1 MIPDESGLKSAF
13 IRNKEERLY
22 PKLKTHHYIME
33 KETGRIE
40 GFSDGVFA
48 IAITLLVLDLHVPE
62 KDSIKS
68 GNDLLVFIK
77 NQWPTFLAFML
88 SFFSIFIMWVNHH
101 KIFKQ
106 IYSRN
111 TAIMFA
117 NGLILFLVSA
127 VSYPTALLAQYFD
140 DEASSAVVAIY
151 TGIFVLINLA
161 FNLLWY
167 LASKDKKHLRPGIS
181 DAAIRKIH
189 NNYLY
194 GLPIYIIALIF
205 SFWVPAVSLAII
217 LGLWIFWALS
227 SGKIEMSIEKH
238 L

>member
-1 MIPDESGLKSAF
+1 MK
-13 IRNKEERLY
+13 
-22 PKLKTHHYIME
+22 

-48 IAITLLVLDLHVPE
+48 IAITLLVLDLHLPE
-62 KDSIKS
+62 ENAITN
-68 GNDLLVFIK
+68 GNDLWVFMK
-77 NQWPTFLAFML
+77 NQWPTFLAFIL

-111 TAIMFA
+111 SAIMFA

-127 VSYPTALLAQYFD
+127 VSYPTALLARYFNG
-140 DEASSAVVAIY
+140 EASSIVVAIY
-151 TGIFVLINLA
+151 TGTFVLINLA
-161 FNLLWY
+161 FNLLWF
-167 LASKDKKHLRPGIS
+167 LASRNKKLLRPGIT
-181 DAAIRKIH
+181 DEAIKKIH

-194 GLPIYIIALIF
+194 GLPIYLVALLF
-205 SFWVPAVSLAII
+205 SFWIPAVSLMII

-227 SGKIEMSIEKH
+227 SGKIEMNMTQSNKLKE
-238 L
+238 

>member
-1 MIPDESGLKSAF
+1 
-13 IRNKEERLY
+13 
-22 PKLKTHHYIME
+22 ME
-33 KETGRIE
+33 KETLRIE

-48 IAITLLVLDLHVPE
+48 IAVTLLVLDLHFPE
-62 KDSIKS
+62 ENSIQN
-68 GNDLLVFIK
+68 GNDLLIFLK
-77 NQWPTFLAFML
+77 NQWPAFLAFIL

-111 TAIMFA
+111 SAIMFA

-127 VSYPTALLAQYFD
+127 VSYPTALLARYFD
-140 DEASSAVVAIY
+140 GEASSVVVALY

-161 FNLLWY
+161 YNLLWF
-167 LASKDKKHLRPGIS
+167 LATRNKKLLRPGIT
-181 DAAIRKIH
+181 DAAIKKIH

-194 GLPIYIIALIF
+194 GLPIYVMALIL
-205 SFWVPAVSLAII
+205 SFWIPALSLLII

-227 SGKIEMSIEKH
+227 SGKIEMVD
-238 L
+238 

>member
-1 MIPDESGLKSAF
+1 
-13 IRNKEERLY
+13 
-22 PKLKTHHYIME
+22 ME

-48 IAITLLVLDLHVPE
+48 IAITLLVLDLHLPE
-62 KDSIKS
+62 ENAITN
-68 GNDLLVFIK
+68 GNDLLIFMK
-77 NQWPTFLAFML
+77 NQWPTLLAFIL

-111 TAIMFA
+111 SAIMFA

-127 VSYPTALLAQYFD
+127 VSYPTALLARYFNG
-140 DEASSAVVAIY
+140 EASSIVVAIY
-151 TGIFVLINLA
+151 TGTFVLINLA
-161 FNLLWY
+161 FNLLWF
-167 LASKDKKHLRPGIS
+167 LASRDKKLLRPGIT
-181 DAAIRKIH
+181 DEAIRKIH

-194 GLPIYIIALIF
+194 GLPIYLVALLF
-205 SFWVPAVSLAII
+205 SFWIPAVSLMII

-227 SGKIEMSIEKH
+227 SGKIEMNMTQSNKLKE
-238 L
+238 

>member
-1 MIPDESGLKSAF
+1 
-13 IRNKEERLY
+13 
-22 PKLKTHHYIME
+22 ME
-33 KETGRIE
+33 KETLRIE

-48 IAITLLVLDLHVPE
+48 IAVTLLVLDLHFPE
-62 KDSIKS
+62 ENSIQN
-68 GNDLLVFIK
+68 GNDLLVFLK
-77 NQWPTFLAFML
+77 NQWPAFLAFIL

-111 TAIMFA
+111 SAIMFA

-127 VSYPTALLAQYFD
+127 VSYPTALLARYFD
-140 DEASSAVVAIY
+140 GEASSVVVALY

-161 FNLLWY
+161 YNLLWF
-167 LASKDKKHLRPGIS
+167 LATRNKKLLRPGIT
-181 DAAIRKIH
+181 DVDIKKIH

-194 GLPIYIIALIF
+194 GLPIYVVALIL
-205 SFWVPAVSLAII
+205 SFWIPAVSLMII

-227 SGKIEMSIEKH
+227 SGKIEMGLYKDYSDSLK
-238 L
+238 

>member
-1 MIPDESGLKSAF
+1 
-13 IRNKEERLY
+13 
-22 PKLKTHHYIME
+22 ME
-33 KETGRIE
+33 KETLRIE

-48 IAITLLVLDLHVPE
+48 IAVTLLVLDLHFPE
-62 KDSIKS
+62 EHSIQN
-68 GNDLLVFIK
+68 GNDLLVFLK
-77 NQWPTFLAFML
+77 NQWPAFLAFIL

-111 TAIMFA
+111 SAIMFA

-127 VSYPTALLAQYFD
+127 VSYPTALLARYFD
-140 DEASSAVVAIY
+140 GEASSVVVALY

-161 FNLLWY
+161 YNLLWF
-167 LASKDKKHLRPGIS
+167 LATRNKKLLRPGIT
-181 DAAIRKIH
+181 DAAIKKIH

-194 GLPIYIIALIF
+194 GLPIYVLALIL
-205 SFWVPAVSLAII
+205 SFWIPVLSLLII

-227 SGKIEMSIEKH
+227 SGKIEMELDKH
-238 L
+238 YSDPLK

>member
-1 MIPDESGLKSAF
+1 
-13 IRNKEERLY
+13 
-22 PKLKTHHYIME
+22 ME

-48 IAITLLVLDLHVPE
+48 IAITLLVLDLHIPE
-62 KDSIKS
+62 ENSITN
-68 GNDLLVFIK
+68 GNDLLIFMK
-77 NQWPTFLAFML
+77 NQWPTFLAFIL

-111 TAIMFA
+111 SAIMFA

-127 VSYPTALLAQYFD
+127 VSYPTALLARYFNG
-140 DEASSAVVAIY
+140 EASSVVVAIY
-151 TGIFVLINLA
+151 TGTFVLINLA
-161 FNLLWY
+161 FNLLWF
-167 LASKDKKHLRPGIS
+167 LASRDKKLLRPGIT
-181 DAAIRKIH
+181 DQAIKKIH

-194 GLPIYIIALIF
+194 GLPVYIIALFF
-205 SFWVPAVSLAII
+205 SFWIPSVSLIII

-227 SGKIEMSIEKH
+227 SGKIEMSTTQSNKNFNH
-238 L
+238 

>member
-1 MIPDESGLKSAF
+1 
-13 IRNKEERLY
+13 
-22 PKLKTHHYIME
+22 ME
-33 KETGRIE
+33 KETLRIE

-48 IAITLLVLDLHVPE
+48 IAVTLLVLDLHFPE
-62 KDSIKS
+62 ENSIQN
-68 GNDLLVFIK
+68 GNDLLIFLK
-77 NQWPTFLAFML
+77 NQWPAFLAFIL

-111 TAIMFA
+111 SAIMFA

-127 VSYPTALLAQYFD
+127 VSYPTALLARYFD
-140 DEASSAVVAIY
+140 GGASSVVVALY

-161 FNLLWY
+161 YNLLWF
-167 LASKDKKHLRPGIS
+167 LATRNKKLLRPGIT
-181 DAAIRKIH
+181 DTAIKKIH

-194 GLPIYIIALIF
+194 GLPIYVIALIL
-205 SFWVPAVSLAII
+205 SFWIPALSLLII

-227 SGKIEMSIEKH
+227 SGKIEMVD
-238 L
+238 

>member
-1 MIPDESGLKSAF
+1 
-13 IRNKEERLY
+13 
-22 PKLKTHHYIME
+22 ME
-33 KETGRIE
+33 KETLRIE

-48 IAITLLVLDLHVPE
+48 IAVTLLVLDLHFPE
-62 KDSIKS
+62 EHSIQN
-68 GNDLLVFIK
+68 GNDLLVFLK
-77 NQWPTFLAFML
+77 NQWPAFLAFIL

-111 TAIMFA
+111 SAIMFA

-127 VSYPTALLAQYFD
+127 VSYPTALLARYFD
-140 DEASSAVVAIY
+140 GEASSVVVALY

-161 FNLLWY
+161 YNLLWF
-167 LASKDKKHLRPGIS
+167 LATRNKKLLRPGIT
-181 DAAIRKIH
+181 DAAIKKIH

-194 GLPIYIIALIF
+194 GLPIYVIALIL
-205 SFWVPAVSLAII
+205 SFWIPAVSLMII

-227 SGKIEMSIEKH
+227 SGKIEMGLYKDYSDSLK
-238 L
+238 

>member
-1 MIPDESGLKSAF
+1 
-13 IRNKEERLY
+13 
-22 PKLKTHHYIME
+22 ME

-62 KDSIKS
+62 ENSIKN
-68 GNDLLVFIK
+68 GNDLIIFLK
-77 NQWPTFLAFML
+77 NQWPTFLAFVL

-111 TAIMFA
+111 SAITFA

-127 VSYPTALLAQYFD
+127 VSYPTALLARYFD
-140 DEASSAVVAIY
+140 GEASSIVVAIY
-151 TGIFVLINLA
+151 TGIFVLINLSY
-161 FNLLWY
+161 NLLWY
-167 LASKDKKHLRPGIS
+167 LASKNKELLRPGIT
-181 DAAIRKIH
+181 DIAIKKIH

-194 GLPIYIIALIF
+194 GLPIYLIALIL
-205 SFWVPAVSLAII
+205 SFWIPTVSLIII
-217 LGLWIFWALS
+217 LGLWIYWAVS
-227 SGKIEMSIEKH
+227 SGKIDMHLNNSHKH
-238 L
+238 